1 MTPLA
6 MYRTKIFEACKY
18 SRVEGPI
25 HREGESSLI
34 QMRFDLNTKPRSIR
48 VLLQNTRIIK

>member
-6 MYRTKIFEACKY
+6 MYRTKIFDACKY